1 MLDIKLIRENP
12 EKINELLKRRNPDLS
27 VDEVIEIDVE
37 RRKIQARADELRAKR
52 KAESQKIGELKKKGE
67 NTDAIQEDVRK
78 IGDDIKQLE
87 DEQSVLDE
95 RQRDLLLHIPNIPDE
110 TTPIG
115 TSEDDNQE
123 VYKWGEPRKFDFEF
137 KPHWDICEEKGLVDF
152 ERGVKLSQS
161 RFTLYRGLG
170 AKLERAIINFFL
182 DYHTSEQGYE
192 EVLPPFMANA
202 ATMTGTGQLP
212 KFAEDMYKCVD
223 EDLYLIPTAEVPVTN
238 IYAGEILSEDQ
249 LPMYMT
255 AYTPCFRREAG
266 SAGKD
271 TRGLIR
277 VHQFNKVELVKLC
290 TPESSPAE
298 HEKLTED
305 AEKMLQL
312 LGLPYRREALCTADI
327 GFSANKC
334 WDLEVWMP
342 SYATYKEISSCS
354 NYGDYQARR
363 ANIRYRDKQTGKTRF
378 VHTINGS
385 GLAVGRTFAAI
396 IENYQQAD
404 GSIVIPEVL
413 RKYTGFDVIK

>member
-1 MLDIKLIRENP
+1 MIRENP
-12 EKINELLKRRNPDLS
+12 EKVNELLQRRNPELS
-27 VDEVIEIDVE
+27 IDGVLEIDAE
-37 RRKIQARADELRAKR
+37 RRKIQTQVDDLRAKR
-52 KAESQKIGELKKKGE
+52 KNDSQKIGMMKKKGE
-67 NTDAIQEDVRK
+67 NTDAVQEEVRK
-78 IGDDIKQLE
+78 LGDDIKSLE
-87 DEQSVLDE
+87 EKQTELDE
-95 RQRDLLLHIPNIPDE
+95 KQRDLLLHIPNIPDE

-115 TSEDDNQE
+115 LSEDDNQE
-123 VYKWGEPRKFDFEF
+123 VYKWGEPRKFDFDF
-137 KPHWDICEEKGLVDF
+137 KAHWDLCEEKNLVDF

-161 RFTLYRGLG
+161 RFILYRGKG
-170 AKLERAIINFFL
+170 SRLERAIINFFL
-182 DYHTSEQGYE
+182 DYHTENQGYE
-192 EVLPPFMANA
+192 EILPPFMANS

-212 KFAEDMYKCVD
+212 KFKEDMYKCEN

-238 IYAGEILSEDQ
+238 IYAGEILSEDD
-249 LPMYMT
+249 LPKYMT
-255 AYTPCFRREAG
+255 AYTPCFRRESG
-266 SAGKD
+266 SAGRD

-290 TPESSPAE
+290 TPQTSKDE

-312 LGLPYRREALCTADI
+312 LELPYRREALSTGDI

-342 SYATYKEISSCS
+342 SYGTYKEISSCS

-363 ANIRYRDKQTGKTRF
+363 ANIRYRDKETGKVQF

-396 IENYQQAD
+396 VENYQQED
-404 GSIVIPEVL
+404 GTIIIPEVL
-413 RKYTGFDVIK
+413 RKYTGFDKI

>member
-12 EKINELLKRRNPDLS
+12 EKINELLKRRNPELS
-27 VDEVIEIDVE
+27 IDAVLEVDEE
-37 RRKIQARADELRAKR
+37 RRKIQFATDELRAKR
-52 KAESQKIGELKKKGE
+52 KSESQKIGEMKKAGQ
-67 NTDAIQEDVRK
+67 NTDEIQAEVKK
-78 IGDDIKQLE
+78 IGDEIKELE
-87 DEQSVLDE
+87 EKQNALDE
-95 RQRDLLLHIPNIPDE
+95 KQKNLLLNIPNIPDE
-110 TTPIG
+110 STPIG
-115 TSEDDNQE
+115 TSEDDNVE

-137 KPHWDICEEKGLVDF
+137 KPHWDLCEQKNIVDF

-161 RFTLYRGLG
+161 RFTLYRGKG

-182 DYHTSEQGYE
+182 DIHTQEQGYE
-192 EVLPPFMANA
+192 EILPPFMANA

-212 KFAEDMYKCVD
+212 KFAQDMYKCED

-238 IYAGEILSEDQ
+238 IYSGEILSEDM
-249 LPMYMT
+249 LPVYMC

-290 TPESSPAE
+290 TPQTSPEE
-298 HEKLTED
+298 HDKLTKD
-305 AEKMLQL
+305 AEKMLQML
-312 LGLPYRREALCTADI
+312 ELPYRREALCSADI

-342 SYATYKEISSCS
+342 SYGTYKEISSCS

-363 ANIRYRDKQTGKTRF
+363 ANIRYRDKESGKVQF

-396 IENYQQAD
+396 VENYQTAD
-404 GSIVIPEVL
+404 GDIIIPEAL
-413 RKYTGFDVIK
+413 RKYTGFDKI

>member
-1 MLDIKLIRENP
+1 MLDIKLIRECP
-12 EKINELLKRRNPDLS
+12 GKINELLKRRNPDLS
-27 VDEVIEIDVE
+27 VDEVIKIDEE
-37 RRKIQARADELRAKR
+37 RRKIQTAADELRAKR
-52 KAESQKIGELKKKGE
+52 KKDSQMIGELKKKGE
-67 NTDAIQEDVRK
+67 NTDAVQAEVKK
-78 IGDDIKQLE
+78 IGDEIKELE
-87 DEQSVLDE
+87 GKQSELDE
-95 RQRDLLLHIPNIPDE
+95 KQRDILLHIPNIPDE

-115 TSEDDNQE
+115 KSEDDNKE

-137 KPHWDICEEKGLVDF
+137 KPHWDLCEEKNLVDF

-161 RFTLYRGLG
+161 RFTLYRGKG

-182 DYHTSEQGYE
+182 DYHCGKQGYE
-192 EVLPPFMANA
+192 EILPPFMANA

-212 KFAEDMYKCVD
+212 KFKEDMYKCEN

-238 IYAGEILSEDQ
+238 IYSGEILSEED
-249 LPMYMT
+249 LPKYMT

-290 TPESSPAE
+290 TPETSRDE

-312 LGLPYRREALCTADI
+312 LELPYRREALCTADI

-342 SYATYKEISSCS
+342 SYNNYKEISSCS

-363 ANIRYRDKQTGKTRF
+363 ANIRYRSKDTGKVQF

-396 IENYQQAD
+396 VENYQQAD
-404 GSIVIPEVL
+404 GTIIIPEVL
-413 RKYTGFDVIK
+413 RKYTGFDKI

>member
-12 EKINELLKRRNPDLS
+12 DKINELLKRRNPDLS
-27 VDEVIEIDVE
+27 IDEVIETDIQ
-37 RRKIQARADELRAKR
+37 RRKIQAQTDELRAKR
-52 KAESQKIGELKKKGE
+52 KNDSQKIGELKKKGE
-67 NTDAIQEDVRK
+67 NTDIIQEEVRK
-78 IGDDIKQLE
+78 IGDDIKILE
-87 DEQSVLDE
+87 ENLTALDIK
-95 RQRDLLLHIPNIPDE
+95 QRDILLHIPNIPDE

-115 TSEDDNQE
+115 TSEDDNVE
-123 VYKWGEPRKFDFEF
+123 VYKWGEVRKFDFEP
-137 KPHWDICEEKGLVDF
+137 KPHWDICEAKNLVDF

-161 RFTLYRGLG
+161 RFTLYRGKG

-182 DYHTSEQGYE
+182 DVHTQEQGYE
-192 EVLPPFMANA
+192 EILPPFMANA

-238 IYAGEILSEDQ
+238 IYAGEILSQDK
-249 LPMYMT
+249 LPMHMT

-277 VHQFNKVELVKLC
+277 VHQFNKVELVKLT
-290 TPESSPAE
+290 TPEISKEE
-298 HEKLTED
+298 HEKLTQD
-305 AEKMLQL
+305 AEKMLQML
-312 LGLPYRREALCTADI
+312 ELPYRREALCTADI

-342 SYATYKEISSCS
+342 SYNTYKEISSCS

-363 ANIRYRDKQTGKTRF
+363 ANIRYRDKETGAVRF

-396 IENYQQAD
+396 LENFQQAD
-404 GSIVIPEVL
+404 GSVVIPEVL
-413 RKYTGFDVIK
+413 RKYTGFDKI

>member
-27 VDEVIEIDVE
+27 IDEVIAIDEE
-37 RRKIQARADELRAKR
+37 RRKIQTKADELRAKR
-52 KAESQKIGELKKKGE
+52 KSESQKIGLMKKNGE
-67 NTDAIQEDVRK
+67 NTDKIQEEVRVL
-78 IGDDIKQLE
+78 GDEIKEFEEKQTELDAKQKDI
-87 DEQSVLDE
+87 
-95 RQRDLLLHIPNIPDE
+95 LLHIPNIPDE

-115 TSEDDNQE
+115 ASDDDNVE

-137 KPHWDICEEKGLVDF
+137 KAHWDLCEEKNLVDF

-161 RFTLYRGLG
+161 RFTLYRGKG
-170 AKLERAIINFFL
+170 SRLERAIINFFL
-182 DYHTSEQGYE
+182 DYHTEQQGYE
-192 EVLPPFMANA
+192 EILPPFMANS

-212 KFAEDMYKCVD
+212 KFAEDMYKCEN

-238 IYAGEILSEDQ
+238 IYSGEILSEDD
-249 LPMYMT
+249 LPKYMT

-290 TPESSPAE
+290 TPETSKDE

-312 LGLPYRREALCTADI
+312 LELPYRREALSTGDI

-342 SYATYKEISSCS
+342 SYNAYKEISSCS

-363 ANIRYRDKQTGKTRF
+363 ANIRYKEKATGKTRF

-396 IENYQQAD
+396 VENYQQAD
-404 GSIVIPEVL
+404 GTIIIPEVL
-413 RKYTGFDVIK
+413 RKYTGFDKI